1 MAELYQEVTFQTP
14 LGEALTGQLR
24 EVRFDQTSRGLETLF
39 MKVEVDY
46 DTYRQIDEQGWFN
59 LLPEVRNDLTLE
71 KLEMGIPVEL
81 EASLRP
87 VLAKFLLDK
96 GLTADDVARLLAQP
110 AAAYNFLQQSE
121 SWLAY
126 TVMQQIPLP
135 EEAADEETFLKIGYK
150 TLWQTPPDTPPA
162 SMADIVQQFFIEQRW
177 PYEDM
182 GEQLYRVQV
191 EGGAAE
197 WVCLVKL
204 DEERHFCLVYSVLS
218 ETVPPKKRAEMA
230 LFLAE
235 INYDLGVGS
244 FEMDPQ
250 DGEVRFR
257 TSLDVEGDRLS
268 RALFERLVTMNI
280 TMMDQYI
287 ELLLERISP

>member
-1 MAELYQEVTFQTP
+1 MAELYQEVMFQTP

-24 EVRFDQTSRGLETLF
+24 EVRFGQTSRGLETFF

-71 KLEMGIPVEL
+71 KLEMGVPVEL

-87 VLAKFLLDK
+87 ALAKFLLEE
-96 GLTADDVARLLAQP
+96 GVTADKVARLLAQP
-110 AAAYNFLQQSE
+110 AAEYKFLQESE

-135 EEAADEETFLKIGYK
+135 EEAADEEAFLKIGYK
-150 TLWQTPPDTPPA
+150 TLWQAGLDTPPA

-191 EGGAAE
+191 EGGEAE

-204 DEERHFCLVYSVLS
+204 DEDRHFCLVYSILS
-218 ETVPPKKRAEMA
+218 ETVPSKKRGEMA

-235 INYDLGVGS
+235 TNYDLGVGS

-287 ELLLERISP
+287 ELLLEKIGR